1 MQLST
6 KQQTDIVTE
15 LGSIQRMRDCL
26 DVVEIVIG
34 FLSSGKNNANME
46 LKTYIKRVLRMEN
59 RFVSKKVWNNFQYLT
74 QYRYYLMHFVQAM
87 EYCTLSHILSLWG
100 TLSVQIG
107 RNLTINGEVSINFV
121 DDCN

>member
-6 KQQTDIVTE
+6 KQQADIITE
-15 LGSIQRMRDCL
+15 LGSMQRMRECL

-46 LKTYIKRVLRMEN
+46 LKTYVKRVLRMED
-59 RFVSKKVWNNFQYLT
+59 RFVSKKVWNYKYNKTAYIL
-74 QYRYYLMHFVQAM
+74 VQVM
-87 EYCTLSHILSLWG
+87 EFCTLSHILSLWV

-107 RNLTINGEVSINFV
+107 RNLTILGEVSI
-121 DDCN
+121 DDCIISS

>member
-59 RFVSKKVWNNFQYLT
+59 RFLSKKVWNNLHNT
-74 QYRYYLMHFVQAM
+74 VIILMHFVQAM